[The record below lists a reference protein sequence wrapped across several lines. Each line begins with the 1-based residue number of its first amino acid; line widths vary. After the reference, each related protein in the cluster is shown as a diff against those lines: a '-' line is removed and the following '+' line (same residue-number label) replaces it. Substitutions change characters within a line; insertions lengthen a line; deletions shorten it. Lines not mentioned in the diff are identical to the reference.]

1 MIQDK
6 EKVLDKLFNEFL
18 NKDLKII
25 LAGTI
30 ETQFIIHNAKIVM
43 NNKHLIITNCEDEEV
58 IISLDELS
66 DVKISE
72 YYITFEINNQ
82 MVTIDN

>member
-1 MIQDK
+1 MIHDK
-6 EKVLDKLFNEFL
+6 EKVLDKLFNDFL
-18 NKDLKII
+18 NKDLKIV
-25 LAGTI
+25 LSGTI
-30 ETQFIIHNAKIVM
+30 ETQFMVHNAKIVM